1 MNVKS
6 RRAIIV
12 GGGRVGRRTA
22 VQLADNGYM
31 VTIIEH
37 DADKEAMIPE
47 HPVGRV
53 IVGDGADVDVFER
66 ANPTTADIV
75 AGLTNDTD
83 TNLAVSELA
92 SELVPGIRTLVRI
105 SRDGEQ
111 SYAHLEHVDN
121 VVYPAAAGATV
132 ATGQI
137 VGETTHVM
145 PPEFSYTGRRND

>member
-1 MNVKS
+1 MSVTN

-22 VQLADNGYM
+22 AQVAENGYM
-31 VTIIEH
+31 VTIIER
-37 DADKEAMIPE
+37 DEAKRSKVPE

-53 IVGDGADVDVFER
+53 IIGDGADVGVFER
-66 ANPTTADIV
+66 ANPTNADVV

-83 TNLAVSELA
+83 TNLAVCELA
-92 SELVPGIRTLVRI
+92 RELVPGIRTLVRI
-105 SRDGEQ
+105 CRDGEE

-121 VVYPAAAGATV
+121 IVYPAAAGATV

-137 VGETTHVM
+137 VGEEHGGAT
-145 PPEFSYTGRRND
+145 PEII